1 MRRAP
6 RQKTTGAENDWII
19 KKWRRLFD
27 LSNRRGRGKYAKRAM
42 ARRRR
47 REPHD
52 RDK

>member
-1 MRRAP
+1 MRRAH
-6 RQKTTGAENDWII
+6 RQKTTGAEKDWII

-27 LSNRRGRGKYAKRAM
+27 LSSRRGRGKYAKRAM

-47 REPHD
+47 HAQND